1 MLHIASCKRKKEFEA
16 VEYVPQQRRGVMQ
29 CEGCTVRFPR
39 GRCKRYASYFKNN
52 YALCGHH
59 KGVPV
64 ERLMI
69 CERSEEDSRLLE
81 LIRESLMEEL
91 EQPVYE
97 DEVQPEYEDE
107 DDDIEFCTWELN
119 ANVEESI
126 EPEGHPSND
135 AMEIWE
141 DEVCSICL
149 ETLFS
154 PSVLNSL
161 IETKCK
167 HRFHA
172 SCLTS
177 WIQGPSSSGELCC
190 PNCRQQI
197 GEPYTE
203 EVVGSPVIIKKMSCL
218 KFK

>member
-1 MLHIASCKRKKEFEA
+1 
-16 VEYVPQQRRGVMQ
+16 MQ
-29 CEGCTVRFPR
+29 CQGCTLRFPR
-39 GRCKRYASYFKNN
+39 GRCKRYASYFRNN

-59 KGVPV
+59 KGVPI
-64 ERLMI
+64 ERLMVY
-69 CERSEEDSRLLE
+69 ERSEEESSLLE
-81 LIRESLMEEL
+81 VIRESLMEVL

-107 DDDIEFCTWELN
+107 DDDIECYTWELN
-119 ANVEESI
+119 ANVEPPIDLPQE
-126 EPEGHPSND
+126 SND
-135 AMEIWE
+135 ATEIWE
-141 DEVCSICL
+141 DGVCSICL

-154 PSVLNSL
+154 KTPPGVSNSL

-177 WIQGPSSSGELCC
+177 WIQGPSSSGEMCC